1 MSITNG
7 YCTLADLKAV
17 LRITDTI
24 DDSLLEARIQEASRV
39 IDDFCDRRF
48 YQDASPSARIF
59 TAPSG
64 DYVLVDDIAS
74 TAGLVIKVD
83 SNGDG
88 SYVTTLTSSQ
98 YQLEPI
104 NGVAKGVSITRI
116 VGTNRGMFPRT
127 NAPAPVQVTAVW
139 GWPSI
144 PQPVKS
150 ACILLAGRLTKRGD
164 SLLGVAGFGDL
175 GAISVR
181 NIDPDVQR
189 MLSPYK
195 TATLA

>member
-7 YCTLADLKAV
+7 YCTLADLKSV
-17 LRITDTI
+17 LRILDNV
-24 DDSLLEARIQEASRV
+24 DDAMLEDRIEEASRV
-39 IDDFCDRRF
+39 IDDYCDRRF
-48 YQDASPSARIF
+48 YQDATATARIY
-59 TAPSG
+59 TAQSG
-64 DYVLVDDIAS
+64 SYVLTDDIA
-74 TAGLVIKVD
+74 TDAGLIVKVD
-83 SNGDG
+83 GQGDG
-88 SYVTTLTSSQ
+88 TYETTLTSTQ

-104 NGVAKGVSITRI
+104 NGLAKGNSITRI
-116 VGTNRGMFPRT
+116 VATQTGTFPTRT
-127 NAPAPVQVTAVW
+127 SPAPVQVTAVW

-144 PQPVKS
+144 PRPVRS

-175 GAISVR
+175 GAITVR

-189 MLSPYK
+189 MLAPYR

>member
-1 MSITNG
+1 MTITNG

-17 LRITDTI
+17 LRITDNV
-24 DDSLLEARIQEASRV
+24 DDVLLEARIEEASRV

-48 YQDASPSARIF
+48 YKDSVATARIYY
-59 TAPSG
+59 APSG
-64 DYVLVDDIAS
+64 DYVLTDDIAS
-74 TAGLVIKVD
+74 TTGLVVKVD
-83 SNGDG
+83 TTNDG
-88 SYVTTLTSSQ
+88 TYATTLAASQ

-104 NGVAKGVSITRI
+104 NAVSKGVSITRI
-116 VGTNRGMFPRT
+116 MAIPAGSFPRR
-127 NAPAPVQVTAVW
+127 AMPAPIQVTALW
-139 GWPSI
+139 GWPAI
-144 PQPVKS
+144 PGPVKS

-175 GAISVR
+175 GAITVR

-189 MLSPYK
+189 MLTPYK